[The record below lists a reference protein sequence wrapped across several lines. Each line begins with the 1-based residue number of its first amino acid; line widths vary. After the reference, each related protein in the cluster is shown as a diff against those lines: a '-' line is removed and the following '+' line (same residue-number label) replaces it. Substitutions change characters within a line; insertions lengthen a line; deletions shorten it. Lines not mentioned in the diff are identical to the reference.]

1 MLRKNI
7 LLYFLYIVSS
17 IILLFGLGYT
27 KNWENK
33 DIIVGFIFLGCYI
46 FGTKYRFTSIILLV
60 TFSVLSFYFPTGII
74 YGKPTEA
81 ILISLIQT
89 NKLEVIGY
97 LMAIKYEIFL
107 SVLFIIIQFFI
118 YQITKKEKYKF
129 KYFTIFAFIFLY
141 IVSLFGISVNHHGI
155 NRNAFLK
162 NSIDSWKVIRK
173 QKEEQ
178 RINLGDSSAIKIDGK
193 IDNNDDTEIRVVIIG
208 ESVRR
213 DYMSV
218 YGYPNNTTPFLNS
231 AKGIFID
238 GLVSAGPNTQLSL
251 TRTLFKAIPTENK
264 IHWGINVVSLA
275 NKAGYETYW
284 ISNQGAN
291 GWGDDVFYNLS
302 KLATQNKF
310 LKAGDFNSGNNDDE
324 EMLPILEKIIN
335 SNAKEK
341 VIFMHMIGSHE
352 PVCSRIGNFTP
363 NFKLHNEAGCYAAT
377 IEKLDLFIEKITKI
391 LKGKKYKLMYFS
403 DHGLSVEKT
412 EVFHNNNIVEEY
424 EVPLFYLD
432 SDIKEQIHIKKK
444 ISGLNLLD
452 IFSSFIN
459 IKSNITDSNFNF
471 HQASKLTDNSDPII
485 YWDEYRP
492 FSTIQKKQPP
502 IIDIQSNII
511 GDTVKLENNY
521 KFSKECVSYV
531 DSVDVAFPLNKE
543 VYKIYGWAAADKD
556 KKPLD
561 EAIGVFIMKNNQ
573 VYFIQGDKQARNG
586 VRDHFNISPGERD
599 DYGIV
604 SFVDKKYVDSIK
616 NTYLGYKD
624 QYNQYHICIR
634 NNQF

>member
-1 MLRKNI
+1 
-7 LLYFLYIVSS
+7 
-17 IILLFGLGYT
+17 
-27 KNWENK
+27 
-33 DIIVGFIFLGCYI
+33 
-46 FGTKYRFTSIILLV
+46 
-60 TFSVLSFYFPTGII
+60 
-74 YGKPTEA
+74 
-81 ILISLIQT
+81 
-89 NKLEVIGY
+89 
-97 LMAIKYEIFL
+97 
-107 SVLFIIIQFFI
+107 
-118 YQITKKEKYKF
+118 
-129 KYFTIFAFIFLY
+129 
-141 IVSLFGISVNHHGI
+141 
-155 NRNAFLK
+155 
-162 NSIDSWKVIRK
+162 
-173 QKEEQ
+173 
-178 RINLGDSSAIKIDGK
+178 
-193 IDNNDDTEIRVVIIG
+193 
-208 ESVRR
+208 
-213 DYMSV
+213 
-218 YGYPNNTTPFLNS
+218 
-231 AKGIFID
+231 
-238 GLVSAGPNTQLSL
+238 
-251 TRTLFKAIPTENK
+251 
-264 IHWGINVVSLA
+264 
-275 NKAGYETYW
+275 
-284 ISNQGAN
+284 
-291 GWGDDVFYNLS
+291 
-302 KLATQNKF
+302 
-310 LKAGDFNSGNNDDE
+310 
-324 EMLPILEKIIN
+324 
-335 SNAKEK
+335 
-341 VIFMHMIGSHE
+341 
-352 PVCSRIGNFTP
+352 
-363 NFKLHNEAGCYAAT
+363 
-377 IEKLDLFIEKITKI
+377 
-391 LKGKKYKLMYFS
+391 MYFS

-459 IKSNITDSNFNF
+459 IKSNVTDSNYNF
-471 HQASKLTDNSDPII
+471 HQASKITDNSDPII

-502 IIDIQSNII
+502 IKDIQSNII

>member
-89 NKLEVIGY
+89 NKLEIIGY
-97 LMAIKYEIFL
+97 LMAIKYKIFL

-118 YQITKKEKYKF
+118 YQITKKYKYKY

-178 RINLGDSSAIKIDGK
+178 RINLGDSSAIKIEGK

-231 AKGIFID
+231 AKGIFIN
-238 GLVSAGPNTQLSL
+238 GFVSPGPNTVSSLS
-251 TRTLFKAIPTENK
+251 RMLFKANPNENQ
-264 IHWGINVVSLA
+264 ILWGINVISLA
-275 NKAGYETYW
+275 NKSGYETYW
-284 ISNQGAN
+284 ISNQGVN
-291 GWGDDVFYNLS
+291 GWGDDLLFNLS
-302 KLATQNKF
+302 KLASSAHF
-310 LKAGDFNSGNNDDE
+310 LKKGDFDSGANDDI
-324 EMLPILEKIIN
+324 EMLPVFSQIIN
-335 SNAKEK
+335 KNQNSK
-341 VIFMHMIGSHE
+341 VIYIHMMGSHE
-352 PVCSRIGNFTP
+352 PVCKRLGE
-363 NFKLHNEAGCYAAT
+363 FKPSFNINSEAGCYAAT
-377 IEKLDLFIEKITKI
+377 IEKLDSFIKLITEN

-403 DHGLSVEKT
+403 DHGLSVEKKHS
-412 EVFHNNNIVEEY
+412 FHDVDLYEEY
-424 EVPLFYLD
+424 QVPLFYLD
-432 SDIKEQIHIKKK
+432 SKEEKHINFNKT
-444 ISGLNLLD
+444 ISGINLLD
-452 IFSSFIN
+452 IYSSFIN
-459 IKSNITDSNFNF
+459 VKTNVTNSDYSF
-471 HQASKLTDNSDPII
+471 KLLDQIQNDPDPII
-485 YWDEYRP
+485 FWEKYKP
-492 FSTIQKKQPP
+492 ISSIQKKQAAITDINAG
-502 IIDIQSNII
+502 IILKN
-511 GDTVKLENNY
+511 VKKLNKNLQLSDNCSGYIE
-521 KFSKECVSYV
+521 
-531 DSVDVAFPLNKE
+531 DVEIAFPSNSRI
-543 VYKIYGWAAADKD
+543 YKIFGWAASNKV
-556 KKPLD
+556 KEPLS
-561 EAIGVFIMKNNQ
+561 GTVGSFIISNNKIIFVEGEPGFRPDVQ
-573 VYFIQGDKQARNG
+573 Q
-586 VRDHFNISPGERD
+586 HFGTPKEKGSY
-599 DYGIV
+599 YGIV
-604 SFVDKKYVDSIK
+604 SYLDKKYIDPQNKI
-616 NTYLGYKD
+616 YFGYKNEND
-624 QYNQYHICIR
+624 NYTICKPYR
-634 NNQF
+634 

>member
-33 DIIVGFIFLGCYI
+33 DIIVGLIFLGCYI

-118 YQITKKEKYKF
+118 YQITKKEKNKF

-155 NRNAFLK
+155 NKNAFLK

-178 RINLGDSSAIKIDGK
+178 RINLGDSSAIKIEGK

-231 AKGIFID
+231 AKGIFIN
-238 GLVSAGPNTQLSL
+238 GFVSSGPNTVSSLS
-251 TRTLFKAIPTENK
+251 RMLFKANPYENQ
-264 IHWGINVVSLA
+264 ILWGVNVVSLA
-275 NKAGYETYW
+275 NKSGYETYW
-284 ISNQGAN
+284 ISNQGVS
-291 GWGDDVFYNLS
+291 GWGDDLFFNLS
-302 KLATQNKF
+302 KLTNEAYF
-310 LKAGDFNSGNNDDE
+310 LKKDDFDSGANDDI
-324 EMLPILEKIIN
+324 EMLPVFSRIINKNQNSKIIF
-335 SNAKEK
+335 
-341 VIFMHMIGSHE
+341 IHMMGSHE
-352 PVCSRIGNFTP
+352 PVCKRLGE
-363 NFKLHNEAGCYAAT
+363 FKPSFNINSEAGCYAAT
-377 IEKLDLFIEKITKI
+377 IEKLDSFIKLITEN

-403 DHGLSVEKT
+403 DHGLSVDKKHS
-412 EVFHNNNIVEEY
+412 FHDVDLY
-424 EVPLFYLD
+424 EGYQVPLFYLD
-432 SDIKEQIHIKKK
+432 PKEEKHIYFNKT

-452 IFSSFIN
+452 IYSSFIN
-459 IKSNITDSNFNF
+459 VKTNVTNSNYSF
-471 HQASKLTDNSDPII
+471 KLLDQLKNNPDPII
-485 YWDEYRP
+485 YWEKYKHI
-492 FSTIQKKQPP
+492 SSIQKKQPA
-502 IIDIQSNII
+502 IADIDADLILKNVKKLDQNPQLSDKCFGSIEDVEIAYPSNQR
-511 GDTVKLENNY
+511 
-521 KFSKECVSYV
+521 
-531 DSVDVAFPLNKE
+531 
-543 VYKIYGWAAADKD
+543 IYRISGWAAYDKEM
-556 KKPLD
+556 KPLS
-561 EAIGVFIMKNNQ
+561 GTVGSFIINNNKII
-573 VYFIQGDKQARNG
+573 FIEGEPESRIDIHK
-586 VRDHFNISPGERD
+586 HFEVPKEISSF
-599 DYGIV
+599 YGI
-604 SFVDKKYVDSIK
+604 SSYLDKKYINPQNK
-616 NTYLGYKD
+616 IYFGYK
-624 QYNQYHICIR
+624 NQYGNYIICR
-634 NNQF
+634 SYG